1 MKKTLQYIVSFCFL
15 IPSFLMAGEHS
26 FSIKFEINETGI
38 NRALQHQYNQANFP
52 SIVNGSLAGVNYT
65 LYLDLPTII
74 LQPNVL
80 KIRMVI
86 DIVSSIGNYSNI
98 VVEPTVNIPEGSIST
113 DQVAGVL
120 TNLPNVVQAIPG
132 IHQTLKDAIVLAY
145 NSFEPWIYPSKLVNA
160 ISNSSLFLKQR
171 NVDITN
177 LILGWQVAA
186 ANLTLVV
193 TTNLNSSKP
202 FFYSALIRNYQG
214 NDYIGVL
221 SNIYVRIDEI
231 RLYTLS
237 GSFLWS
243 GQPKDYCEKDSEKWF
258 NMGSIG
264 LTPSCYIAK
273 ILFAVADPEA
283 PIGDDPTTFYMRYY
297 GCINS
302 GNWSGHTDAI
312 NN

>member
-1 MKKTLQYIVSFCFL
+1 MKKEFLFILLFCLFL
-15 IPSFLMAGEHS
+15 NITKAGDHS

-38 NRALQHQYNQANFP
+38 NRALQLQYNQVNFP
-52 SIVNGSLAGVNYT
+52 SVVNGSLAGVNYT
-65 LYLDLPTII
+65 IYLDLPTII

-86 DIVSSIGNYSNI
+86 DIVSSIGNYNNI
-98 VVEPTVNIPEGSIST
+98 VIEPTVNIPEGSIST
-113 DQVAGVL
+113 EQVTGFL

-132 IHQTLKDAIVLAY
+132 IPQTLKDAIVLAY
-145 NSFEPWIYPSKLVNA
+145 NSFEPWVYPSKLVNA

-177 LILGWQVAA
+177 LTLGWQVTT

-202 FFYSALIRNYQG
+202 FFYAALIRNYQG
-214 NDYIGVL
+214 NDYIGIL
-221 SNIYVRIDEI
+221 SNIYIRIDEI
-231 RLYTLS
+231 RLYPLGAQTL
-237 GSFLWS
+237 LWT
-243 GQPKDYCEKDSEKWF
+243 GQPKEFCEKDNEKWF

-283 PIGDDPTTFYMRYY
+283 PLNEDPTTFYMRYY

-302 GNWSGHTDAI
+302 GQWSGHTDAI